1 MTTTMT
7 INLTAPAA
15 VNAYNELLKQNA
27 PADKLTKAEAAITE
41 ANKADNKAAKEARVK
56 ELLNIRATQGETAFF
71 DAYLGDR
78 TYPGHAA
85 VQDKDDKTYELKDRA
100 MVLRFEDMEKVFKEG
115 AADSGASLARD
126 PRYKKFVGLLQWNL
140 ARSTAKEL
148 EIGKAQVL
156 TDKQLETM
164 RKEPELKVFTGA
176 TNGALLSQIQTIAEA
191 ILPEGYAPA
200 MNSADRKYIQL
211 ASVQKV
217 KRGTVTGA
225 KDSSVLD
232 ELLTAVIIRKNGLH
246 YDFQSKSAGMKM
258 KKSDLTPKQEE
269 VLAKAKDPAPTAV
282 EAAKN
287 ARKEMAAAKAQPAA

>member
-1 MTTTMT
+1 MTTTTMT
-7 INLTAPAA
+7 LTAPAA
-15 VNAYNELLKQNA
+15 VAAYNELLKQNA
-27 PADKLTKAEAAITE
+27 PADKLTKAEAAIAD
-41 ANKADNKAAKEARVK
+41 ANKADNKAAKEARVQ
-56 ELLNIRATQGETAFF
+56 ELLNIRATKGETAFF

-85 VQDKDDKTYELKDRA
+85 LQDKDSKEYDLKPRA
-100 MVLRFEDMEKVFKEG
+100 MVLRFEDLEKGFKEG
-115 AADSGASLARD
+115 AADSAASLARD

-232 ELLTAVIIRKNGLH
+232 ELLTAVTVRKKGLH
-246 YDFQSKSAGMKM
+246 YEFQSKSAGMKM

-269 VLAKAKDPAPTAV
+269 VFFKAPDAAPTAAQ
-282 EAAKN
+282 AADN
-287 ARKEMAAAKAQPAA
+287 ARKEMKAEEPAA